1 MHLEK
6 VLRNMEKK
14 LTNFVWISLPTYD
27 KQERIEKYSNR
38 VFPLQSHEGEL
49 RCKVLPTIVKSALIL
64 GQTNAESECSLS
76 VNTKVVT
83 KERVS
88 LNEMLVFML

>member
-14 LTNFVWISLPTYD
+14 LTNFVWIYLPTYD
-27 KQERIEKYSNR
+27 KQERIEKYWNR
-38 VFPLQSHEGEL
+38 VFQLQPHEGDL

-64 GQTNAESECSLS
+64 GQTNAELECSS
-76 VNTKVVT
+76 YQRKSIT
-83 KERVS
+83 
-88 LNEMLVFML
+88 NEMLVFMLWKKQ